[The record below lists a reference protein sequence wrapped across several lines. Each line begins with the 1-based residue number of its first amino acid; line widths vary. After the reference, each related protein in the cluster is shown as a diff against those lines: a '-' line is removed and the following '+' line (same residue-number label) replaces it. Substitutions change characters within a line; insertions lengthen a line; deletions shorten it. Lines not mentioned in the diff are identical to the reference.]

1 MRNTSF
7 IDNFIGFFFR
17 RNILSRLILINVIIF
32 ILANLYKFLFQIQ
45 PDISLIGQ
53 PSGFTAWFAVPSNPE
68 ILLQKPWTV
77 FTYMFLHENF
87 FHLFFNM
94 LMLYFGGT
102 LFMQFLDGKKLLSTY
117 ILGGITG
124 AAFYVLAF
132 NYFPVFEQVSKYS
145 VALGASASVIAIV
158 VAIAFYIPDY
168 TISLFLFGRIKMKYL
183 ALLLVVMDLLM
194 IDKENPGGHIAHIG
208 GALWG
213 IAYVMSLKKNRDM
226 YSIFNPVVNFF
237 RKLFKPKPKL
247 RVEYKKGRPLTDDE
261 YTKDR
266 ADKQKKIDIIL
277 DKISKSGYE
286 SLSREEKDFLFSST
300 NKK

>member
-1 MRNTSF
+1 MRNSSF
-7 IDNFIGFFFR
+7 IDNFVGFFFR
-17 RNILSRLILINVIIF
+17 RNILSRLILINVIVF
-32 ILANLYKFLFQIQ
+32 ILANLYKFLFQVQ
-45 PDISLIGQ
+45 PDISIIGNS
-53 PSGFTAWFAVPSNPE
+53 SGFTAWFAIPSNPL
-68 ILLQKPWTV
+68 ILLQKPWTIL
-77 FTYMFLHENF
+77 TYMFLHENF

-102 LFMQFLDGKKLLSTY
+102 LFMQFLDGKKLLITY
-117 ILGGITG
+117 IIGGITG

-132 NYFPVFEQVSKYS
+132 NYFPVFSQVSKYS
-145 VALGASASVIAIV
+145 VALGASASVIAII

-168 TISLFLFGRIKMKYL
+168 SIVLLLFGRIKLKYL
-183 ALLLVVMDLLM
+183 ALLLIVADLLM
-194 IDKENPGGHIAHIG
+194 LDKENPGGHIAHLG
-208 GALWG
+208 GAVWG
-213 IAYVMSLKKNRDM
+213 MAYVLSLKKNRDL

-237 RKLFKPKPKL
+237 KNLFKPKPKL

-261 YTKDR
+261 YTKER
-266 ADKQKKIDIIL
+266 ADKQKKIDAIL

>member
-1 MRNTSF
+1 MRNSSF

-17 RNILSRLILINVIIF
+17 RNMLSRLILINVIVF
-32 ILANLYKFLFQIQ
+32 IVANLYKYLFQIQ
-45 PDISLIGQ
+45 PDISVIGQ
-53 PSGFTAWFAVPSNPE
+53 SSGFTAWFAVPSNPE

-117 ILGGITG
+117 IIGGIIG
-124 AAFYVLAF
+124 AVFYILAF
-132 NYFPVFEQVSKYS
+132 NYFPVFEVVSKYS

-168 TISLFLFGRIKMKYL
+168 TIVLMLFGRLKLKYL
-183 ALLLVVMDLLM
+183 ALILVVMDLLL
-194 IDKENPGGHIAHIG
+194 IDKENPGGHIAHLG

-213 IAYVMSLKKNRDM
+213 IIYVLTLKKNKDM
-226 YSIFNPVVNFF
+226 YSVFNPIVAFF
-237 RKLFKPKPKL
+237 KKLFKPKSKL

-266 ADKQKKIDIIL
+266 ADKQKKMDAIL
-277 DKISKSGYE
+277 DKISKNGYE
-286 SLSREEKDFLFSST
+286 SLSKEEKNFLFSSS
-300 NKK
+300 NKR